1 MVQVL
6 KRSLLF
12 LVALFLLSIITH
24 AQTAFNEGTSVLQL
38 GIGGGRSSGY
48 LNNAIY
54 SSRFR
59 TPVFVINYETAVG
72 KKVGPG
78 LLSVG
83 VQGTFRN
90 TSYRYTSTVFAATYR
105 ERSKWSDYGIAARV
119 LYHLTDVDIDKLDI
133 YGGVVGGPV
142 FSRHTYFES
151 YDGDPAYTKESRSF
165 SINGWSAGF
174 LAGARY
180 YLSSSIGVY
189 GELQYAWRLP
199 YLSAGV
205 AVKL

>member
-12 LVALFLLSIITH
+12 LVALFLLSVITH
-24 AQTAFNEGTSVLQL
+24 AQTAFNENTSVLQI

-48 LNNAIY
+48 LSNALY

-59 TPVFVINYETAVG
+59 MPTIVINYETALD
-72 KKVGPG
+72 KKVAEG
-78 LLSVG
+78 LISLG
-83 VQGTFRN
+83 VQAIFRS
-90 TSYRYTSTVFAATYR
+90 TSYRYTSRVFNATYS
-105 ERSKWSDYGIAARV
+105 ERNRWSDYGIAARV
-119 LYHLTDVDIDKLDI
+119 LYHITELDIDELDI

-151 YDGDPAYTKESRSF
+151 FDGDPSYTKESSSF
-165 SINGWSAGF
+165 NINGWSAGF

-180 YLSSSIGVY
+180 YLSSSLGVY